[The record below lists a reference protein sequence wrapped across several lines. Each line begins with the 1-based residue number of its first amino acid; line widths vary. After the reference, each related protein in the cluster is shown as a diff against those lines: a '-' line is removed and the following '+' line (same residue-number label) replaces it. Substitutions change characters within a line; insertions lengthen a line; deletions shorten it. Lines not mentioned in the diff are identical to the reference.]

1 MNVVE
6 MLNLDAYEKKQQK
19 KKVCAYARVST
30 LKNLQETS
38 IHLQVETYTKMIQN
52 NPEWEF
58 VGVYSDHG
66 KSGTSILKRDQFN
79 LMVDLAKAGNI
90 DLIITKSVSRFAR
103 NTIDCLSVIQEL
115 KRYGTEVWFEKENL
129 SSFDPKIEF
138 VITVVAGMAQ
148 EESRNISE
156 NCKWGARKRFKAGIV
171 PMVTSRVL
179 GYERDKKKNIIINE
193 KEAKIV
199 RLIFKLYVEGHS
211 QQQIAN
217 HLNKQGLK
225 TKSGGVDYYEGAIT
239 GVLNNEKYTG
249 NALLQ
254 KTINKGIGSK
264 TSVRYQDKLP
274 KYYVE
279 NSHPAIIS
287 QELFDKAHA
296 IKNAKIKYYNKTTDK
311 KELQKIARQRS
322 IYNGFVACAVCG
334 KNYHFKVNNANKPWA
349 RGELKCASNKH
360 KKVCENDTIFADT
373 FDTIILKHI
382 NHIIMDKNKFINT
395 LFKALTEHPAIIEL
409 TLNLNAIQAKI
420 KAIDLKLGTLI
431 TSDSELDEL
440 VKNELIKSK
449 NGLQSEYI
457 TYKNKILTS
466 YNISNIIRTVKLLL
480 KPYDKPIESI
490 IDFPFNEL
498 FTKVIVHSRYEIEFV
513 IDIFNSGSSEPMYA
527 FRRMSTPF
535 MIRKTEHV
543 TKSRV
548 VIY

>member
-1 MNVVE
+1 
-6 MLNLDAYEKKQQK
+6 
-19 KKVCAYARVST
+19 
-30 LKNLQETS
+30 
-38 IHLQVETYTKMIQN
+38 MIQN

-79 LMVDLAKAGNI
+79 LMIDLAKAGNI

-179 GYERDKKKNIIINE
+179 GYERNKKKDIIINE

-199 RLIFKLYVEGHS
+199 RLIFNMYIEGSS

-217 HLNKQGLK
+217 YLNSQGLK
-225 TKSGGVDYYEGAIT
+225 TKYGDVDYYEGAIT
-239 GVLNNEKYTG
+239 GILNNEKYTG

-254 KTINKGIGSK
+254 KTINKAIGSK

-287 QELFDKAHA
+287 QELFDKAHE
-296 IKNAKIKYYNKTTDK
+296 IKNAKIKYYNKTIDK
-311 KELQKIARQRS
+311 KELQKIAKQRS
-322 IYNGFVACAVCG
+322 IYNGFVECGVCG
-334 KNYHFKVNNANKPWA
+334 KNYHFKVNNVNKPWA

-360 KKVCENDTIFADT
+360 KKICENDTVFGNT
-373 FDTIILKHI
+373 FDNILLKHI
-382 NHIIMDKNKFINT
+382 NHIIQNKTAF
-395 LFKALTEHPAIIEL
+395 LDSVSKAIITHPAIIEL
-409 TLNLNAIQAKI
+409 QRNIKALDAEIQAIDSKL
-420 KAIDLKLGTLI
+420 KALI
-431 TSDSELDEL
+431 HSKDELDMIVKKEL
-440 VKNELIKSK
+440 ISSKNE
-449 NGLQSEYI
+449 LQSEYI
-457 TYKNKILTS
+457 KYNNMILTS
-466 YNISNIIRTVKLLL
+466 HNTSNIIRTIKSLL
-480 KPYDKPIESI
+480 KQFNEPIETI
-490 IDFPFNEL
+490 NEFPFKEI
-498 FTKVIVHSRYEIEFV
+498 FTKVIVYNRNELELV
-513 IDIFNSGSSEPMYA
+513 IDIFNTGSTQPVHT
-527 FRRMSTPF
+527 FRRLSTTY
-535 MIRKTEHV
+535 MIRKTSYI
-543 TKSRV
+543 TKSRI
-548 VIY
+548 VIK